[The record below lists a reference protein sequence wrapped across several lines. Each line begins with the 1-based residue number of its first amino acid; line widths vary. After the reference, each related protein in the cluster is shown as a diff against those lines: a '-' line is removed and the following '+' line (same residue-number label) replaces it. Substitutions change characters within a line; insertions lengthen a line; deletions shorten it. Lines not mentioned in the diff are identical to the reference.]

1 MLPQFARSAQGSQ
14 RGRGVTAASLSLAA
28 PPRSLC
34 ILRLSAI
41 GDTCHVVPIVRT
53 LQQAWPATQLTWIIG
68 RTEVRLM
75 SLVAGVEFITVDKR
89 RGLAALPELRAQLH
103 GRRFDVLLHMQ
114 LALRASL
121 VAACVP
127 AAVKL
132 GFDRARARELQWLF
146 TNARI
151 AAQTR
156 EHVLDSFFGFLAALG
171 IGERLLRWDLPL
183 PAAARAY
190 AERLIPD
197 QRPTLIIS
205 PCSSH
210 PRRNWR
216 AAHYAALAEHAVQR
230 HGMRVILTGAPAE
243 LDRRTGAEI
252 ERACRVALS
261 NQIGQ
266 DTLPELLA
274 LLARATVLVS
284 PDSGPVH
291 MATMVGTPVL
301 GLYAATN
308 PARTGPYLS
317 GRWCI
322 DAYPLAAR
330 RFRGC
335 EPGTLPW
342 NHKIEEP
349 GVMDLIAVEQ
359 VTAKLDE
366 LLGSRS

>member
-1 MLPQFARSAQGSQ
+1 MMLPFAE
-14 RGRGVTAASLSLAA
+14 

-68 RTEVRLM
+68 KTEARLM
-75 SLVAGVEFITVDKR
+75 SLIEGVEFITVDKR
-89 RGLAALPELRAQLH
+89 ASLT
-103 GRRFDVLLHMQ
+103 
-114 LALRASL
+114 ALRALRSSL
-121 VAACVP
+121 VAQCVP

-151 AAQTR
+151 AARSR

-171 IGERLLRWDLPL
+171 ISERLLRWDLPL
-183 PAAARAY
+183 PGAARAY

-197 QRPTLIIS
+197 ARPTLVIN

-210 PRRNWR
+210 ALRNWR
-216 AAHYAALAEHAVQR
+216 PTRYAALAQHAAGR
-230 HGMRVILTGAPAE
+230 LRMRVILAGGPSE
-243 LDRRTGAEI
+243 LERRTGAEI
-252 ERACRVALS
+252 EQACGSALV
-261 NQIGQ
+261 NQIGK
-266 DTLPELLA
+266 DTLPEMLA
-274 LLARATVLVS
+274 LLSRASVLVS

-291 MATMVGTPVL
+291 MATMVGTPVV

-308 PARTGPYLS
+308 PARSGPYLS
-317 GRWCI
+317 GRWCV
-322 DAYPLAAR
+322 DAYPQAAR
-330 RFRGC
+330 AFRGC
-335 EPGTLPW
+335 EPGELPW

-349 GVMDLIAVEQ
+349 GVMDLISVEQ

-366 LLGSRS
+366 LLGSRP